1 MGFVLL
7 GLFVGALSGLLGLG
21 GGVFLVPALMFLFRF
36 GPHEAQGTS
45 LAVLIPPI
53 GLFAA
58 LEYYRKGYVDVSV
71 VGYICLGFI
80 VGAYAGAF
88 FVDRIPVPL
97 MRRIFGVFMFFVA
110 FQMVSTGADQRF
122 GSVFPAAAAT
132 GILAALYYLERRI
145 GIVLPRLRRY
155 VERHRPKPP
164 SIEYSI

>member
-1 MGFVLL
+1 MSFILL
-7 GLFVGALSGLLGLG
+7 GLVVGILSGVLGLG
-21 GGVFLVPALMFLFRF
+21 GGVFLVPALIFFF
-36 GPHEAQGTS
+36 HFSPHEAQGTS

-71 VGYICLGFI
+71 VGFICLGFV

-97 MRRIFGVFMFFVA
+97 MRRGFGFFMFFVA
-110 FQMVSTGADQRF
+110 LQMISTSTDRRF

-132 GILAALYYLERRI
+132 GVLLVLYHLEQRL
-145 GIVLPRLRRY
+145 GIALPRLRRY
-155 VERHRPKPP
+155 VERRRPTPP
-164 SIEYSI
+164 AIEYRI